1 MKNVCTVAPFT
12 FVLFF
17 FVLHEQVFTM
27 FLVTIRAVFPGDKGV
42 DMCGDAFFDIMKVV
56 WENLFVAVDTHSGEL

>member
-1 MKNVCTVAPFT
+1 
-12 FVLFF
+12 
-17 FVLHEQVFTM
+17 M

-56 WENLFVAVDTHSGEL
+56 WENLFVAVDTHSREL